1 LASRYTSYV
10 AVDPKEQKELKESWM
25 MMKSRDVPVQLAHGW
40 GGYQALGAFA
50 GGCGPMMGRSNCP
63 PMAMACHYSLPPGID
78 LVLVCVTKYRL
89 DIEDVIL
96 LSGIYTDGVEQV
108 GGGGGEA
115 YESCSD
121 NSTYCV
127 HFQGHLRTFL
137 QITTGNVSILFEI
150 I

>member
-1 LASRYTSYV
+1 
-10 AVDPKEQKELKESWM
+10 

-40 GGYQALGAFA
+40 GGVQALGGFA
-50 GGCGPMMGRSNCP
+50 GGCGPMVGRSNCP

-78 LVLVCVTKYRL
+78 LVLICVTKCRL

-96 LSGIYTDGVEQV
+96 LSGIYTDGAMLV

-115 YESCSD
+115 NESCSD
-121 NSTYCV
+121 IISTYCV
-127 HFQGHLRTFL
+127 HFQEHLRTFL
-137 QITTGNVSILFEI
+137 QITTGDVSILFEI